1 MKNLTIRKIQKE
13 DYPQLVAIENSV
25 WTVENTPGIVHY
37 NNTSEYMSR
46 YPIGSNFVAVDENN
60 HVVGVLQ
67 YENATP
73 LPTSNKTLSL
83 SIAVSQT
90 AQNAGAGSA
99 LMNRVKDYARE
110 HNYRKLTLRALGS
123 NARALAFYQKHQFVI
138 EGHLKDEFYIDGKF
152 VDDYLLSYFL

>member
-1 MKNLTIRKIQKE
+1 
-13 DYPQLVAIENSV
+13 
-25 WTVENTPGIVHY
+25 
-37 NNTSEYMSR
+37 MSR

-60 HVVGVLQ
+60 HVLGVLQ